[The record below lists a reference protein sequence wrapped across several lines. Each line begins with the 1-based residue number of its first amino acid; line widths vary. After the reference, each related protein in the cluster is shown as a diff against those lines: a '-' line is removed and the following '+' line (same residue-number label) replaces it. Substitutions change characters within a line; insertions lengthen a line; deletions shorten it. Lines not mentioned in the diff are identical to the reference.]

1 MTFKEGRLL
10 EEAESVFEETNRNT
24 EKQTEEYSV
33 IFSIQTRQQKCFKQ
47 EELLVKAWFQL
58 LRFSFLEDVSDQDQ

>member
-24 EKQTEEYSV
+24 EKQTEE
-33 IFSIQTRQQKCFKQ
+33 IFSD
-47 EELLVKAWFQL
+47 LLNTNKTAEML
-58 LRFSFLEDVSDQDQ
+58 